1 MIQYPSISEYEKN
14 IKKLGGSVLN
24 LPNSYEFIPN
34 STIPI
39 KVYKIASGAFA
50 GVFKI
55 KEINTGKYYA
65 LRVFLNT
72 AKPKKI
78 ERVIKISNYL
88 NNVSK
93 TWFCKTQFYD
103 KGIRIEGKDYPV
115 ILMEWC
121 DGIPLNNYV
130 SSIISQNNLLSQ
142 LQSKIVEL
150 NNGLE
155 TEGIAHG
162 DIQSGN
168 VFVEKT
174 SLGIELKLV
183 DYDPM
188 FIPTLTGEFAFELGH
203 SSFQHPKRSKNDYDK
218 TIDRFS
224 FWAILTALEAIKF
237 DKTLWNKDMQG
248 GFNDEDNFLFKAK
261 DLENPHSSQ
270 LISRL
275 RGLHRDSVDYYL
287 NELLS
292 DNNSPKRKA
301 LTLFKEGISIHTVR
315 KKEIKPSVIQSI
327 KTIDTFTINSEPN
340 GAKVFCGGKELGITP
355 IELPVG
361 DYHSKMIRLS
371 KNEYS
376 KVFLLSRSQK
386 TYNLK
391 LEKQISIYET
401 PKPLKETP
409 RTEPPK
415 PPMQNSSP
423 PESSNNVWIIIVIV
437 FVIIIWLII
446 IALSQ

>member
-130 SSIISQNNLLSQ
+130 SSIISQDNLLSQ

-150 NNGLE
+150 SNGLE

-261 DLENPHSSQ
+261 DLENPHSSP

-275 RGLHRDSVDYYL
+275 RGLRRDSVDYYL

-301 LTLFKEGISIHTVR
+301 LTLFKEDISIHTVR
-315 KKEIKPSVIQSI
+315 KKEIKSSVIQSI

-391 LEKQISIYET
+391 LEKQIYIYET
-401 PKPLKETP
+401 PEPLKETARP
-409 RTEPPK
+409 EPPK
-415 PPMQNSSP
+415 PSIQNNTP

-446 IALSQ
+446 ILSQ